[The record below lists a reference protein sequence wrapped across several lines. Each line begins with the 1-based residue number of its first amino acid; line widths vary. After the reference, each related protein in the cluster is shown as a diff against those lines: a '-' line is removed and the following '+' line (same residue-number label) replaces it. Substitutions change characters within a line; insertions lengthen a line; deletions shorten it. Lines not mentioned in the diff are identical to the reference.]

1 MHALNLCLCRLL
13 IIRYFIETRPLLDV
27 TDDNQDGK
35 ATSAENDSAFED
47 WQHDSSCSRTTPVNH
62 KSLKKWRQ
70 KSQPGGGNGFHS
82 AGNSS
87 SSSIQPISIMTSS
100 PLEANGGPLSAPS
113 VIHSWQQNRPGS
125 AGFSSPNDSLFTS
138 PASSHSGDSA
148 CLKRR
153 LKSETMTSPD
163 SVSSIEDS
171 KSNIPVGIAV
181 ARQRNE
187 TVSKATLEDSG
198 IEMKRPLPPPPPP
211 PRPPTSSEQ
220 AAFVES
226 WLRQPQL
233 WPLSYPAAAISGYQ
247 FVKDPL
253 TGQMFFVPGFGTP
266 HPLTAAV
273 PSTWPPP
280 AHAASAATPTAAA
293 AAAAFASLTPF
304 QQSLMQLQQESLM
317 VRQGFLF
324 NQPRPPSP
332 TRPTAPPPATL
343 ASEVIPEVKVN
354 GATVASSEEAEEEQL
369 SVGDETEV
377 KIKVK
382 EEKNENGLH
391 LLTEG
396 IDRLEKSKSEQRTP
410 SKLGLLCDAAFL
422 SDDEHHLKSSE
433 DQIQSKVRSRS
444 LDMKERRLSSD
455 YRSPKAERNAKA
467 FIASKS
473 LKVCEDLKEPTASSR
488 SSGKVAGKDYHHQP
502 LQHQRGGET
511 LKMDD
516 WERKMRSD
524 LASIQ
529 KKYKEKYK
537 ELYKLQHKSAS
548 SPLKQKPEKQNNH
561 AGGASNK
568 VNNHHTTK
576 KTLAPISPW
585 LQTFKLKINGQ
596 HTQKVEPLKKPQTSL
611 MTSSTPTTPNGNDSS
626 SSSGPDLS
634 VITSKFRSARP
645 NPFENLLKLSG
656 KKSTEVSKEE
666 VAIDEVEDEE
676 DKPLMTSTPKLVLN
690 NGKKK
695 EAFLLGSND
704 LNHKSLP
711 KLHLANNNKVQPDH
725 VEEED
730 NEADISDEEDDEDDA
745 PPVLEPMQELPNAT
759 ASVASK
765 PQQQNITVKIKRPP
779 SPPPSPSPKTK
790 KSKKEKKAKKAKKEH
805 HRHHHHHKKHH
816 KKQSVPITVHV
827 NDDSKAPADCIDL
840 LPKSSKNS
848 ATGNNK
854 SAAVEAAIPKSVIGK
869 LLASK
874 RWLSI
879 YSIDTQMGK
888 LQYLSISD
896 DVSPNSCLIKE
907 EDLVQ
912 DLRVLVKL
920 DGHFHPGK
928 IQAISPPDIYGVL
941 VDKERGN
948 KPHIFSREEVLRE
961 AVSQNLF
968 AHFLS

>member
-1 MHALNLCLCRLL
+1 MCVHALNLCLVVL
-13 IIRYFIETRPLLDV
+13 IIETRPLFDV
-27 TDDNQDGK
+27 TDDNQDSSK
-35 ATSAENDSAFED
+35 AENDSAFED
-47 WQHDSSCSRTTPVNH
+47 WQESCSRTTPINH
-62 KSLKKWRQ
+62 KSIKKWRQ
-70 KSQPGGGNGFHS
+70 KSQPGGGSSSSYS
-82 AGNSS
+82 ASSS

-100 PLEANGGPLSAPS
+100 SPLEVNGHNNGGGPLSAPS
-113 VIHSWQQNRPGS
+113 VIHSWQQQNRPGS

-138 PASSHSGDSA
+138 PASSHSGDSS

-163 SVSSIEDS
+163 SVSSLEDS

-187 TVSKATLEDSG
+187 TVSKSTLEDSG

-233 WPLSYPAAAISGYQ
+233 WPLSYPAAAAPISGYQ

-253 TGQMFFVPGFGTP
+253 TGQMFFVPSPFGTP
-266 HPLTAAV
+266 HPHLSAAV
-273 PSTWPPP
+273 PPTWPPP
-280 AHAASAATPTAAA
+280 PAAHAASAANPSA

-324 NQPRPPSP
+324 NQPRPLSP
-332 TRPTAPPPATL
+332 TRPTAPPPASVTS
-343 ASEVIPEVKVN
+343 ASEIIPEVKVN
-354 GATVASSEEAEEEQL
+354 GATLSEIEEEEQL

-382 EEKNENGLH
+382 EEVVKSENGGENNGLH

-396 IDRLEKSKSEQRTP
+396 IDRLESRHELKSKPSTALHSP

-422 SDDEHHLKSSE
+422 SDDEHHLKSE
-433 DQIQSKVRSRS
+433 NDQSQCKVRSRS

-473 LKVCEDLKEPTASSR
+473 LKVCEDLKEPSS
-488 SSGKVAGKDYHHQP
+488 SSSPSKVAAAKDYHQP
-502 LQHQRGGET
+502 LQHPRGSEAAV
-511 LKMDD
+511 KMDD

-537 ELYKLQHKSAS
+537 ELYKLQHKSITSPIKKVEKNPGTS
-548 SPLKQKPEKQNNH
+548 SSV
-561 AGGASNK
+561 ASNK
-568 VNNHHTTK
+568 VNHHTTK

-585 LQTFKLKINGQ
+585 LQTFKLKVNGQ
-596 HTQKVEPLKKPQTSL
+596 HTDKVSEPMKNQQKKSHSVV
-611 MTSSTPTTPNGNDSS
+611 TPNGKESKL
-626 SSSGPDLS
+626 GPDLS

-656 KKSTEVSKEE
+656 KKSEVSTKNEPEE
-666 VAIDEVEDEE
+666 VEEDVIDDE
-676 DKPLMTSTPKLVLN
+676 DKPLMTSTPKFHVLK
-690 NGKKK
+690 NGKAGKK
-695 EAFLLGSND
+695 ENFLLSHSND
-704 LNHKSLP
+704 LNNKSLP
-711 KLHLANNNKVQPDH
+711 KLHLANNNKVQDH
-725 VEEED
+725 VVDED
-730 NEADISDEEDDEDDA
+730 NEEAAAVEADISDEEDDEDDA
-745 PPVLEPMQELPNAT
+745 PMPVLEPMQELPSPSSNAT
-759 ASVASK
+759 ASVVGSVASK
-765 PQQQNITVKIKRPP
+765 QPQQNITVKIKRPP
-779 SPPPSPSPKTK
+779 SPPSSPKTK
-790 KSKKEKKAKKAKKEH
+790 KSKKEKKAKKAKKE

-840 LPKSSKNS
+840 LPSQTASTGKNKAQNGS
-848 ATGNNK
+848 LHDR
-854 SAAVEAAIPKSVIGK
+854 P
-869 LLASK
+869 
-874 RWLSI
+874 
-879 YSIDTQMGK
+879 SIDSKGK
-888 LQYLSISD
+888 
-896 DVSPNSCLIKE
+896 KT
-907 EDLVQ
+907 
-912 DLRVLVKL
+912 
-920 DGHFHPGK
+920 
-928 IQAISPPDIYGVL
+928 
-941 VDKERGN
+941 
-948 KPHIFSREEVLRE
+948 
-961 AVSQNLF
+961 SQFN
-968 AHFLS
+968 